1 MQSIRQAR
9 DKNSKLR
16 RKETFFLTF
25 FFFLLVSLLVF
36 FISNT
41 PFGKNIQGV
50 LEVITKPGQY
60 GVSSLFYSI
69 GKIFTNKDLDK
80 LKEENTSLRKNLVDL
95 QILKNENSALKD
107 QFATTFLRSTNLLPA
122 TIIGNPGFIPGV
134 SLPTHFILD
143 KGENDNVRVG
153 QAVVVKNNVVGKI
166 SNTSKHMSQVLLI
179 TDSRSSF
186 AAVSGNALG
195 VIKGQNDEIIF
206 ENVLLSDTLSN
217 ADTIVTKGDVE
228 VEGLGYPPGL
238 IVGKIKSID
247 KKPSSIFQSAKV
259 KSLIDFQRLTTVFV
273 LLQ

>member
-69 GKIFTNKDLDK
+69 GEIFTNKDLDK